1 MTMYALVAQAG
12 GFSYRAN
19 HKRAFVRHDSE
30 TAEQRLD
37 LQSSTPV
44 RPGDTIR
51 IPQRIF

>member
-1 MTMYALVAQAG
+1 MDALIAQAG

-19 HKRAFVRHDSE
+19 RKRAFVRHDNESS
-30 TAEQRLD
+30 EQRLD
-37 LQSSTPV
+37 LQGSMSV